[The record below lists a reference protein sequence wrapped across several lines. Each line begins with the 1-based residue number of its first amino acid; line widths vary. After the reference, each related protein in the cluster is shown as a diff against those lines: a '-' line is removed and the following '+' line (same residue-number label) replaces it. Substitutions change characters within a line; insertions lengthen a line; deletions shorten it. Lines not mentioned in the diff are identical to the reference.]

1 MHDWLKGYR
10 RHLFRREEAHKTGKL
25 TTLCAHPHAPI
36 FATGSDTQV
45 VKVWTE
51 RGEMSSSIRA
61 KQQAPVRM
69 GKITCMAFAP
79 FAPRLATGASDS
91 CCTLYSMA
99 AADDRVSRAPSRAAE
114 AVGHNV
120 S

>member
-1 MHDWLKGYR
+1 MMVEAACR
-10 RHLFRREEAHKTGKL
+10 RHLICREAHRTGKL

-36 FATGSDTQV
+36 FATASDNQV

-69 GKITCMAFAP
+69 GKITCMAFTP

-91 CCTLYSMA
+91 CCTLYSMVA
-99 AADDRVSRAPSRAAE
+99 DDDRVSRVSSRSGE
-114 AVGHNV
+114 AVAHHL
-120 S
+120 